1 MEEDNSLVKEKTKI
15 EYEAKKIIQDEISP
29 ISSSTRYGL
38 CKDCVH
44 LKVVSFEFGESIA
57 ECYQFEIKLDQRKKV
72 KECSCYQKRGTMNLW
87 EMESLATI
95 IDVNKSK
102 IGF

>member
-57 ECYQFEIKLDQRKKV
+57 KV